1 LNKLLRIKILLETIN
16 DELDRYNLN
25 RFIQAQKNNYDDAFL
40 EIQRGKKSSHWMWYI
55 FPQFDGLGFS
65 SMSQLYSIKSIAE
78 AEAYLVHPIL
88 GVRLR
93 ACTEATLA
101 IEGKS
106 VYDIF
111 GSPDD
116 MKLRSS
122 ATLFSYISP
131 PNSVFEK
138 LIKKYFDGN
147 SDRKTL
153 TLLSNQYF

>member
-1 LNKLLRIKILLETIN
+1 MLETIN
-16 DELDRYNLN
+16 DELDIYNLN
-25 RFIQAQKNNYDDAFL
+25 RFIQAQKNNYDDALL
-40 EIQRGKKSSHWMWYI
+40 EIQRGRKSSHWMWYI

-78 AEAYLVHPIL
+78 TEAYLAHPIL
-88 GVRLR
+88 GSRLR
-93 ACTEATLA
+93 ECAEATLA
-101 IEGKS
+101 IYGKS
-106 VYDIF
+106 IYDIF

-122 ATLFSYISP
+122 TTLFAYISA

-138 LIKKYFDGN
+138 LINKYFDGN

-153 TLLSNQYF
+153 TLIADQNFKEM